1 MEKGI
6 LDILYQVLASPSRA
20 LSEVSQRRPTGWA
33 ILTAVFVSIVFA
45 FTILPNLPE
54 LVEMIFGLERG
65 SLSLIPLVFIWV
77 VIFLAFLL
85 IQAGV
90 FHLVA
95 VLLQGRGNY
104 LGILCGL
111 CFACF
116 PLVFFAPLAL
126 VRALL
131 NSVSGNVFYSIGSL
145 ALFLWILVLE
155 ITAIHQNYKFPL
167 GRAIATYFIP
177 FIVLIIIPLLI
188 VAIYMAF

>member
-1 MEKGI
+1 M
-6 LDILYQVLASPSRA
+6 
-20 LSEVSQRRPTGWA
+20 
-33 ILTAVFVSIVFA
+33 LTAVFVSIVFA

-54 LVEMIFGLERG
+54 LVEIIFGLERG
-65 SLSLIPLVFIWV
+65 SLSLIPLVFVWV

-95 VLLQGRGNY
+95 VLLRGRGSY

-126 VRALL
+126 VRTLL
-131 NSVSGNVFYSIGSL
+131 NSVSGNILYSISSL

-155 ITAIHQNYKFPL
+155 ITAIHQNYKFLL

-177 FIVLIIIPLLI
+177 FIVLVIVPLLI
-188 VAIYMAF
+188 IVISMAF